1 MNNLKSNPILVKILI
16 FFLLY
21 RLDPEHWG
29 VNVQPYSGSPANFA
43 VYTALIGP
51 HGRIMGLDLPDGG
64 HLTHGFYTPKKKI
77 SATSIFFE
85 SMPYK
90 VDPETGLIDYEAL
103 AKNAMLFRP
112 QILIAGVSCYSRNL
126 DYEKFR
132 KIADDCGAI
141 LMADMAHVAGLVA
154 AGLVPSPFDYCD
166 VVTSTVHKTL
176 RGPRAGIIFFRKGK
190 SSFLSIFRS
199 DFSSKSISAISSL
212 LEIVGILAIFGVL
225 AIFEALTT

>member
-1 MNNLKSNPILVKILI
+1 
-16 FFLLY
+16 
-21 RLDPEHWG
+21 
-29 VNVQPYSGSPANFA
+29 
-43 VYTALIGP
+43 
-51 HGRIMGLDLPDGG
+51 MGLDLPDGG

-90 VDPETGLIDYEAL
+90 VDPATGLIDYDEL

-112 QILIAGVSCYSRNL
+112 QILVAGVSCYSRNL
-126 DYEKFR
+126 DYERFR

-154 AGLVPSPFDYCD
+154 AGISPSPFDYCD

-176 RGPRAGIIFFRKGK
+176 RGPRAGIIFMRRGRF
-190 SSFLSIFRS
+190 S
-199 DFSSKSISAISSL
+199 DF
-212 LEIVGILAIFGVL
+212 FVL
-225 AIFEALTT
+225 